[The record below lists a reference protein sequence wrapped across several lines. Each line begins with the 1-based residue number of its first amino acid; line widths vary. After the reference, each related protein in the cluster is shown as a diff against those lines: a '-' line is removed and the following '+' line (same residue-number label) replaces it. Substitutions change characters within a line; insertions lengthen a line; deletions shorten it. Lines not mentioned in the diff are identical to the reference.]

1 MPINSFD
8 RLQKDID
15 ALTYNARAV
24 LQALQESALAGGTSK
39 GFRIVRA
46 DREITLTRV
55 DIYRL
60 YTFYKEW
67 ENNNFAITDET
78 DGSGRSILGFNTI
91 RINHDKKPVRDDS
104 GVIIDG
110 GATSTALSK
119 HGQIM
124 YMNRENES
132 MYSNES
138 YWYTLIAGA
147 ANPKLITNSAP
158 IPLNLRTPIY
168 DPNLSTTHYNAHP
181 TYLLPNGYHLLD
193 IVGYA
198 GDGKDHYLGG
208 DTWDISATKLLSFGG
223 DYITV
228 GEIDRTNAFKT
239 ATNRVDKNAF
249 VWGYNTFAPAKY
261 ATAGGYSSAAIG
273 ASSVAIGNLA
283 FASNDNSVVLGG
295 ISNKSLHVN
304 SGVFVGSYN
313 AAYGDKSVVIGG
325 SANITGDAPY
335 EFELAHIDGTST
347 CYSSCVSTCQS
358 ATNSTTTVSTPGYNI
373 IRIRKPIGNV
383 NLNAGDVVLM
393 YELKTASTKNKSAS
407 PESVDGSYYP
417 SIKRTIV
424 SMNTDIST
432 GYTIVTFDLGLPLP
446 YHVGGMIARVAVSAS
461 NFDFTENTEYG
472 AGGLKPLG
480 YNSAT
485 IGGWSLVANG
495 IDQVVV
501 GRLNRNR
508 VGDSWDSTYDAR
520 FMVGSGYVTIQGTT
534 GSSASIRRNILE
546 LYDDAMVLSLD
557 GKLTGDVGFSGII
570 SANGKIVDST
580 GTQLSG
586 TEIAWNKGNR
596 SGSSLKVMEPTTIDG
611 LCNIGVLVSSN
622 QGTYIHGID
631 TYINATNTHYITAQN
646 FTSEANEKTTI
657 RSDTTLISG
666 YASVKLVSR
675 NTIALSSGLLT
686 QVSYGKKIKFNGPAS
701 GSYGGMFIPC
711 SRGDSFTN
719 DADGAL
725 LTPNNIFSSSIAEV
739 MLPAQSSTKLT
750 DEYPPDSYLGV
761 LDPGKS
767 PRRAHIMTMAGTAE
781 PGTSRMSL
789 MQLMWGECT
798 VGNIGY
804 ADGNRSG
811 SSAWTGNICI
821 RKGQVTSGNAY
832 FTPWEPIPSMD
843 DIDNAITHRFASMS
857 YNKESVRYLY
867 GNKNPH
873 YIVSPKKGNNLWFS
887 RDWFYVDK
895 EAISRFDVMFEQVG
909 SLTLC
914 TCEYIIAPISDYAQQ
929 EHISDG
935 SFIMVILDVGS
946 NRSKCK
952 PKNTTS
958 GYACNSYI
966 DANKESHILTAA
978 DATLSPL
985 YPVFIDGIHTNSYP
999 MVSNG
1004 GEPSATPESNL
1015 LRIFIPVKDVNEF
1028 SGSVVGRFSVTYK
1041 NLV

>member
-67 ENNNFAITDET
+67 ENNNFAVSDET

-104 GVIIDG
+104 GIIVDA

-119 HGQIM
+119 HGRIM

-132 MYSNES
+132 MYSTDS
-138 YWYTLIAGA
+138 YWYTLIASA

-168 DPNLSTTHYNAHP
+168 DPNLSTTHYNSHP

-193 IVGYA
+193 IVGYE

-228 GEIDRTNAFKT
+228 GEIDRTNSFKT
-239 ATNRVDKNAF
+239 ATNRVDQNAF

-261 ATAGGYSSAAIG
+261 ATAGGFSSAAIG

-295 ISNKSLHVN
+295 ISNKSLHTN

-313 AAYGDKSVVIGG
+313 AAYGDKSIVLGG

-358 ATNSTTTVSTPGYNI
+358 ATNSVTTVSTPGYDI
-373 IRIRKPIGNV
+373 IRIRKSISNV
-383 NLNAGDVVLM
+383 NLNVGDVVLM
-393 YELKTASTKNKSAS
+393 YALKTASAKNKSAS

-424 SMNTDIST
+424 SISADVST

-446 YHVGGMIARVAVSAS
+446 YHVGGMIARVAFSS
-461 NFDFTENTEYG
+461 SMFDLTENTEYG
-472 AGGLKPLG
+472 SGGKKPLG

-485 IGGWSLVANG
+485 VGGWSLVANG

-520 FMVGSGYVTIQGTT
+520 FMVGSGYVTMQRT
-534 GSSASIRRNILE
+534 GSSASIRSNILE
-546 LYDDAMVLSLD
+546 LYDNAMILSLD
-557 GKLTGDVGFSGII
+557 GKLTSDDAFNGII
-570 SANGKIVDST
+570 SAQGKQIDGNGTK
-580 GTQLSG
+580 LNG
-586 TEIAWNKGNR
+586 TEIVWHKGV
-596 SGSSLKVMEPTTIDG
+596 STESLLKVMYPAAIDG
-611 LCNIGVLVSSN
+611 LSNIGVLVSSKM
-622 QGTYIHGID
+622 GAYVRGGD
-631 TYINATNTHYITAQN
+631 TYITATDSHNLKAKRYTSNVSTTTRLNAKEMQITG
-646 FTSEANEKTTI
+646 
-657 RSDTTLISG
+657 SD
-666 YASVKLVSR
+666 SVSVYGKEI
-675 NTIALSSGLLT
+675 TLSSGT
-686 QVSYGKKIKFNGPAS
+686 STNIQYGTHIKFSGAAY

-711 SRGDSFTN
+711 STGTSFTSDSSN
-719 DADGAL
+719 VL
-725 LTPNNIFSSSIAEV
+725 LTPNKILNSSIAEV
-739 MLPAQSSTKLT
+739 ILPAQSSTKLT

-761 LDPGKS
+761 LDAGTS

-781 PGTSRMSL
+781 PGTSRGSL

-798 VGNIGY
+798 VGNIRY
-804 ADGNRSG
+804 ADYNKLGNR
-811 SSAWTGNICI
+811 AWTGNLCV
-821 RKGQVTSGNAY
+821 RKGLVTAGSAR

-857 YNKESVRYLY
+857 YNKESISSLY
-867 GNKNPH
+867 GNRTAG
-873 YIVSPKKGNNLWFS
+873 YIVSPKKGHTLPWFS

-914 TCEYIIAPISDYAQQ
+914 TCEYIIAPISDYAQE

-935 SFIMVILDVGS
+935 SFIMVILDVGA
-946 NRSKCK
+946 NRLKCK
-952 PKNTTS
+952 PKNTAS

-985 YPVFIDGIHTNSYP
+985 YPVFIDGIHATYP

-1004 GEPSATPESNL
+1004 GEPSVTPDSNL